1 MVHGDGKS
9 EMKYTETGLPAEVIH
24 SERTD
29 MEYRWDY
36 QYNAGLLVEERID
49 FGAKA
54 GLSNAKFTF
63 EYDSNFRLV
72 AIQGRIGGQT
82 LPTHVLA
89 YSSRTGTPE
98 QIGQFKIFRPKH
110 NETIVSDGT
119 AVISRFINMQFLETQ
134 VLIPHSSYSNPPN

>member
-1 MVHGDGKS
+1 
-9 EMKYTETGLPAEVIH
+9 MKYAETGLPAEVIH
-24 SERTD
+24 VERD
-29 MEYRWDY
+29 MEYKWDY

-82 LPTHVLA
+82 LPTHVMA
-89 YSSRTGTPE
+89 YSPRTGMFE
-98 QIGQFKIFRPKH
+98 QIGQFKISKPQP
-110 NETIVSDGT
+110 NETVVYDGT
-119 AVISRFINMQFLETQ
+119 AIFSRIIGMRFLEAQ
-134 VLIPHSSYSNPPN
+134 VCRRFGSLEVMPSAAFAR